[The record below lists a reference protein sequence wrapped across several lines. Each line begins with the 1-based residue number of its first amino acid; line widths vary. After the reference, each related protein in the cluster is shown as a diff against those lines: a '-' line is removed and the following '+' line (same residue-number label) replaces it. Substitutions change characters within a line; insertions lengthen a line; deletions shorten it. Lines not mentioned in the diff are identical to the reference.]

1 MMKELINSLI
11 KFYNKLLEEIK
22 KNEKSLLFIKI
33 LDNKEIEKKISILP
47 YLQITIN
54 QSLQLGNYRRAFK
67 FIVFLDSIVKELPEI
82 NKQISEKMTE
92 LLV

>member
-1 MMKELINSLI
+1 MKELINSLI
-11 KFYNKLLEEIK
+11 KFYNELLEEIK
-22 KNEKSLLFIKI
+22 RYEKSLLFIKI
-33 LDNKEIEKKISILP
+33 LDNKEIEKKILILP
-47 YLQITIN
+47 YLQTTIN

-67 FIVFLDSIVKELPEI
+67 FIVLLDSIVKELQEI

>member
-1 MMKELINSLI
+1 MKELINSLI
-11 KFYNKLLEEIK
+11 KFYNELLEEIK

-33 LDNKEIEKKISILP
+33 LDNKEIEKKILILP
-47 YLQITIN
+47 YLQTTIN
-54 QSLQLGNYRRAFK
+54 QSLQLANYRRAFK
-67 FIVFLDSIVKELPEI
+67 FIVLLDSIVKELPEI